1 MELDLARLF
10 EVLHRHEV
18 VYVLIGGLAAVFH
31 GSPFPTEDADIT
43 PQNDRPNLDRL
54 AAALR
59 ELNAE
64 IRTEAVP
71 EGLPFACDAEGLAAA
86 QTWNLQT
93 DAGDLDLAFQP
104 SGTHG
109 YSDLRRDATAAQLY
123 NVTVHVASLS
133 DVVRSKA
140 AADRPKDR
148 RVLPAL
154 REILAKRTD

>member
-1 MELDLARLF
+1 
-10 EVLHRHEV
+10 
-18 VYVLIGGLAAVFH
+18 VFH

-43 PQNDRPNLDRL
+43 PRNDRPNLARL

-59 ELNAE
+59 ELNARS
-64 IRTEAVP
+64 RTETVP
-71 EGLPFACDAEGLAAA
+71 ESLPFACDAEALAAA

-93 DAGDLDLAFQP
+93 AAGDLDLAFQP
-104 SGTHG
+104 SGTQG
-109 YSDLRRDATAAQLY
+109 YSDLRRDATIAQLY
-123 NVTVHVASLS
+123 SVTVHIASLS
-133 DVVRSKA
+133 DVIRSKA